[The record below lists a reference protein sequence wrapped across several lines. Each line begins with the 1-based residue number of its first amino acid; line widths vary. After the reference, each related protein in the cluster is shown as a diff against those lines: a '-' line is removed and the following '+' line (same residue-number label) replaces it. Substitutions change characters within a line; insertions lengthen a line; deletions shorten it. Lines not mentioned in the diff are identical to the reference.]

1 MRRSKPQ
8 SPFFAILTLSF
19 AALLLLS
26 VTAVA
31 GEKVQVGKFLVRA
44 GISYELCAGGS
55 IEYDQLSVTA
65 RSRAAQ
71 GCVGTTP
78 CFAQDSVRL
87 TAALANFVVG
97 LKTASWSYFSEVI
110 TLCEQQ
116 AANAVIECPPDLS
129 FPCEEYIQQER
140 EYIRLTCMGQFED
153 PPIDIEAGLEIMAAL
168 RSFLEVEATAL
179 GDGVLDN
186 EIQLAIDIEVN
197 IAAGGSP
204 PLWDDGGPVPWSGPG
219 SGGGGATPGGAQD
232 FGYIREVVAEGYV
245 PLPFH
250 LATEG
255 LFSEHDLPIESD
267 RPCEQLL
274 CVRAAHGTAPD
285 FATGEMSH
293 YVQVGFSSNIDLN
306 SFEREPLN
314 LAIVLDKSGSMSGPA
329 DEDLTKMEAV
339 KQALIEIVD
348 KLDGN
353 DRLAIVVFDHD
364 PHVILDSTPVAD
376 PEAIKALIENIEA
389 GGSTNIEAGLEQG
402 FELVAAN
409 SNQNLRLDRV
419 MLLTD
424 ALPNVGQTGESAF
437 LTLAR
442 NYADIGV
449 GLSTFGVGFNFG
461 QELVLA
467 ISAIR
472 GGNYFFLED
481 ADRIHEVLAEDFDYL
496 VTPLAYEFRLNAESG
511 LRFDVKDT
519 FGFSGDE
526 SGPEM
531 AVETIFLSRNR
542 GAILFRLA
550 EVWSIIVLE

>member
-8 SPFFAILTLSF
+8 SPFFPILTLSS

-31 GEKVQVGKFLVRA
+31 GEQVQAGTSLVRA
-44 GISYELCAGGS
+44 GISYEMSADGS
-55 IEYDQLSVTA
+55 MEYDQLSVTA

-71 GCVGTTP
+71 GCVGQAS

-110 TLCEQQ
+110 ALCEQQ

-129 FPCEEYIQQER
+129 FPCEEYIQQQR

-153 PPIDIEAGLEIMAAL
+153 PPVDIDAGLEIMAAL

-186 EIQLAIDIEVN
+186 EIQLATDIEVN

-204 PLWDDGGPVPWSGPG
+204 PLWDDGGSVPWSGPG

-314 LAIVLDKSGSMSGPA
+314 LGIVLDKSGSMRGPA

-353 DRLAIVVFDHD
+353 DRLAIVVFDHN
-364 PHVILDSTPVAD
+364 PYVILHSTPVAD
-376 PEAIKALIENIEA
+376 PEAIKALINNIEA

-442 NYADIGV
+442 DYADIGV

-467 ISAIR
+467 ISEIR

-481 ADRIHEVLAEDFDYL
+481 AGRIHEVLAEDFDFL
-496 VTPLAYEFRLNAESG
+496 VTPLAYDFRLNAEPG
-511 LRFDVKDT
+511 LRFDVKDV

-526 SGPEM
+526 SRLEM

-542 GAILFRLA
+542 GAILIRLA
-550 EVWSIIVLE
+550 EVWSINTLE